1 MSCWI
6 APPPEAEAT
15 PPARSVVCDELNELR
30 PLVTLEPLAPDEP
43 GRALELVSLA
53 GPLTPGVLGSSLAIF
68 DRVPLRPLVP
78 LAPEPLVPLVP
89 ELLVSELPA
98 PTPLEPDVVVP
109 ALLVSFA
116 PLVLDPR
123 PLEPWLLLPLVPLVP
138 RPLVPLV
145 PEVDEVVL
153 PDRPLELEELLPCVP
168 AICWSC

>member
-1 MSCWI
+1 
-6 APPPEAEAT
+6 
-15 PPARSVVCDELNELR
+15 
-30 PLVTLEPLAPDEP
+30 VTLDPLAPDEP

-53 GPLTPGVLGSSLAIF
+53 EPLTPGVLGSSLAIF
-68 DRVPLRPLVP
+68 ERVPLR
-78 LAPEPLVPLVP
+78 LVPLVP

-98 PTPLEPDVVVP
+98 PLVPDVVVP

-116 PLVLDPR
+116 PLVLEPR

-138 RPLVPLV
+138 RPLV